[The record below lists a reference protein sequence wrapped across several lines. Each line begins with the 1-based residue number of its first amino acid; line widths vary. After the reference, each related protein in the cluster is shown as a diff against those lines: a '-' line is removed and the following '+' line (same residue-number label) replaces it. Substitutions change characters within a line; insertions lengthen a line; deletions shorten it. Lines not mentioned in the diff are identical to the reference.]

1 MAEVMFETYDVP
13 HQPETLMSKPR
24 RGQKTHPREYSMWR
38 HFSGIATAR
47 TIIIT
52 GGVASAAPGLV
63 SPFQNEIDDADTS
76 TSTVGGKAVWYSTN
90 KLQTV
95 TSAEG
100 TIFITAGYVV
110 DGSYVDGYSDF
121 Y

>member
-1 MAEVMFETYDVP
+1 MAEVMFNTYDIP
-13 HQPETLMSKPR
+13 HLTENLDHPTL
-24 RGQKTHPREYSMWR
+24 RGKKIHTKEYSMWR

-63 SPFQNEIDDADTS
+63 SPLQTQLDVADDS
-76 TSTVGGKAVWYSTN
+76 TSTPGGKAIWYSTN
-90 KLQTV
+90 ETQTV

-100 TIFITAGYVV
+100 AIFTTAGYVV
-110 DGSYVDGYSDF
+110 DGKYVDVYGDF